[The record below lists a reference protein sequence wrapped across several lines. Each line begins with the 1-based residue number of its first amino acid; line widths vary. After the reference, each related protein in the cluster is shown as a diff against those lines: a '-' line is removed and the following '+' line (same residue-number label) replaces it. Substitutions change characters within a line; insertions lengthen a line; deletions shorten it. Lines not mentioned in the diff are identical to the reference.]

1 MSYKSKN
8 EEIYKELL
16 ERNEKDYSMFGAD
29 TLANFCIMKDRTL
42 KQYARRIV
50 NARDVIDLVAEFL
63 QIKDKGLCL
72 YEVYEDGT
80 AVVLEELRKYIEKGG
95 DKVKMKKRIS
105 ELENENAVLK
115 SLFTK

>member
-1 MSYKSKN
+1 MRYKSKN
-8 EEIYKELL
+8 EEIYKAIL
-16 ERNEKDYSMFGAD
+16 EGEEEDYSKFDAD
-29 TLANFCIMKDRTL
+29 ALVQFCQMKDRNL
-42 KQYARRIV
+42 KLYARRLV

-63 QIKDKGLCL
+63 QLNDKGLCL

-115 SLFTK
+115 SVFAK

>member
-8 EEIYKELL
+8 EEIYKEPL
-16 ERNEKDYSMFGAD
+16 EREEEDYSQLSAEA
-29 TLANFCIMKDRTL
+29 LARLCGMKDRTL
-42 KQYARRIV
+42 KQYARRLV
-50 NARDVIDLVAEFL
+50 NARDVIDLVTEFL

-105 ELENENAVLK
+105 ELENENAILR
-115 SLFTK
+115 SLIGK